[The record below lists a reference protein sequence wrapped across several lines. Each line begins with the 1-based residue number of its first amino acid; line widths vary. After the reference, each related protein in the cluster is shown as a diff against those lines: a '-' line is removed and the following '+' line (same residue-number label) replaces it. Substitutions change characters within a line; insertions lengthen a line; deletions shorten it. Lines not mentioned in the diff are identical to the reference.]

1 MARLV
6 AAYAP
11 WKLNVH
17 RMRNQFVQPWIL
29 GWRRH
34 PFLHE
39 GMRFADID
47 LERRARSVK

>member
-6 AAYAP
+6 LAYAP

-17 RMRNQFVQPWIL
+17 RIRNQIIQPWIL
-29 GWRRH
+29 GWHRH

-39 GMRFADID
+39 GLRYADID
-47 LERRARSVK
+47 LARRARELK